1 MTTTVAVIGGGYGGS
16 AVAKQLDEVADV
28 VLIEPREDF
37 VHHVAALRG
46 LVDPQWTDKL
56 FYPYDRLLTRGRV
69 VRDRATSV
77 DPAGIT
83 LGSGER
89 LTADY
94 VVLATGSA
102 YPFPAKI
109 DFQDSASAKAKI
121 RATREELIAADKV
134 LLLGAGPVGL
144 ELAGEIKAVWPE
156 KTVTIVDPAEDILPG
171 FPDEFRAEIR
181 RQLGEL
187 GVELLLGTSLSEA
200 PVSEPGQAKTF
211 TAALTSG
218 GEVTADLWF
227 QCFGGAP
234 HTAYLD
240 GDLALARNPQH
251 GRVDVTA
258 ELRVAGQQRVFA
270 LGDITS
276 LPEAKLAKFAGDH
289 AEVIVANIRTL
300 IEGEGELR
308 TYTPAGPMIALP
320 LGPTGG
326 ASYADGMGML
336 DAATT
341 SKIKGSHLMVANYE
355 ELFGL
360 K

>member
-1 MTTTVAVIGGGYGGS
+1 MTTTVAVIGGGYGGTT
-16 AVAKQLDEVADV
+16 VAKELDAFADV
-28 VLIEPREDF
+28 VLVEPREDF

-46 LVDPQWTDKL
+46 LVDPEWTDRL
-56 FYPYDRLLTRGRV
+56 FYPYARLLDRGRV
-69 VRDRATSV
+69 IRDRAARV
-77 DPAGIT
+77 DQGGVT

-89 LTADY
+89 LTPDY
-94 VVLATGSA
+94 TVLATGSA

-109 DFQDSASAKAKI
+109 DFEDSAAAKAKI
-121 RATREELIAADKV
+121 RATREDLASAEKV

-156 KTVTIVDPAEDILPG
+156 KGVTIVDPATGILPG
-171 FPDEFRAEIR
+171 FPDEFRAEVR
-181 RQLGEL
+181 RQLDEL
-187 GVELLLGTSLSEA
+187 GVELLLGTSLTES

-211 TAALTSG
+211 TASLTSG

-240 GDLALARNPQH
+240 GDLSAARRPNGQ
-251 GRVDVTA
+251 VEVTA
-258 ELRVAGQQRVFA
+258 ELLVPGQRRVFA
-270 LGDITS
+270 LGDITA
-276 LPEAKLAKFAGDH
+276 LPEAKLAKSAGDH
-289 AEVIVANIRTL
+289 AEVVVANIRAL
-300 IEGEGELR
+300 AEGGELR
-308 TYTPAGPMIALP
+308 TYTPGGPMISLP
-320 LGPTGG
+320 LGPSGG
-326 ASYADGMGML
+326 ATYAEEVGVL

-341 SKIKGSHLMVANYE
+341 SEIKGSHMMASRYE

>member
-1 MTTTVAVIGGGYGGS
+1 MTTTVAVIGGGYGGIT
-16 AVAKQLDEVADV
+16 VAKQLDEVADV
-28 VLIEPREDF
+28 VLVEPRDTF

-46 LVDPQWTDKL
+46 LVNPQWTDRL
-56 FYPYDRLLTRGRV
+56 FYPYDRLLTRGKV
-69 VRDRATSV
+69 VRDHAASV
-77 DPAGIT
+77 DQTGIT

-94 VVLATGSA
+94 IVLATGSS

-109 DFQDSASAKAKI
+109 DLHDSASAKAKI
-121 RATREELIAADKV
+121 HATREELEGVDKI

-144 ELAGEIKAVWPE
+144 ELAGEIKEVWPE
-156 KTVTIVDPAEDILPG
+156 KSVTIVDPAEDILPG

-181 RQLGEL
+181 RQLGDL
-187 GVELLLGTSLSEA
+187 GIELLLGTSLSEA

-227 QCFGGAP
+227 QCFGGTP

-240 GDLALARNPQH
+240 GELAAARQSD

-258 ELRVAGQQRVFA
+258 ELRLPGQERVFA
-270 LGDITS
+270 LGDITA
-276 LPEAKLAKFAGDH
+276 LPEAKMAKFAGDH
-289 AEVIVANIRTL
+289 AEVVVANIRAL
-300 IEGEGELR
+300 LESEGELK
-308 TYTPAGPMIALP
+308 TYTPAGAMIALP
-320 LGPTGG
+320 LGPNGG
-326 ASYADGMGML
+326 ATYADGMGML

-341 SKIKGSHLMVANYE
+341 SEIKGSHMMVANYE

>member
-16 AVAKQLDEVADV
+16 TVAKQLDGVADV
-28 VLIEPREDF
+28 VLVEPRDTF

-46 LVDPQWTDKL
+46 LVDAEWTDRL
-56 FYPYDRLLTRGRV
+56 FYPYDRLLDRGRV
-69 VRDRATSV
+69 LRDHAASVTSG
-77 DPAGIT
+77 GIT

-89 LTADY
+89 ITPDY

-109 DFQDSASAKAKI
+109 DLADSGAAKAKI
-121 RATREELIAADKV
+121 RATREELAGADKV

-156 KTVTIVDPAEDILPG
+156 KTVTIVDPANGILPT
-171 FPDEFRAEIR
+171 FPEEFRAEVQ
-181 RQLGEL
+181 RQLDEL
-187 GVELLLGTSLSEA
+187 GVELILGTSLRED

-211 TAALTSG
+211 TATLESG
-218 GEVTADLWF
+218 REVTADIWF

-240 GDLALARNPQH
+240 GELAAARRSNGQ
-251 GRVDVTA
+251 VDVA
-258 ELRVAGQQRVFA
+258 PDLRLPGQERVFA

-276 LPEAKLAKFAGDH
+276 LPEAKLAKSAGDH
-289 AEVIVANIRTL
+289 AEVVVANIKTL
-300 IEGEGELR
+300 LGGGGELR
-308 TYTPAGPMIALP
+308 TYAPAGPMISLP
-320 LGPTGG
+320 LGPNGG

-341 SKIKGSHLMVANYE
+341 SEIKGSHMMVSHYE

-360 K
+360 T

>member
-16 AVAKQLDEVADV
+16 TVAKQLDGVADV
-28 VLIEPREDF
+28 VLVEPRDTF

-46 LVDPQWTDKL
+46 LVDPQWTDRL
-56 FYPYDRLLTRGRV
+56 FYPYDRLLTRGKV
-69 VRDRATSV
+69 VRDHAASV
-77 DPAGIT
+77 DATGIT

-109 DFQDSASAKAKI
+109 DLHDSASAKAKI
-121 RATREELIAADKV
+121 HATREELDGADKV

-156 KTVTIVDPAEDILPG
+156 KTVTIVDPAADILPG
-171 FPDEFRAEIR
+171 FPDEFRAEVR
-181 RQLGEL
+181 RQLAEL
-187 GVELLLGTSLSEA
+187 GAELLLGTSLSEA
-200 PVSEPGQAKTF
+200 PVSEPGKAKTF
-211 TAALTSG
+211 AATLTSG
-218 GEVTADLWF
+218 GEVTADIWF

-240 GDLALARNPQH
+240 GGLAAARRPNGQ
-251 GRVDVTA
+251 VDVTA
-258 ELRVAGQQRVFA
+258 DLRLPGQERVFA
-270 LGDITS
+270 MGDITS
-276 LPEAKLAKFAGDH
+276 LPEAKLAKSAGDH

-300 IEGEGELR
+300 LEGEGELR
-308 TYTPAGPMIALP
+308 TYTPAGPMISLP
-320 LGPTGG
+320 LGPNGG

-341 SKIKGSHLMVANYE
+341 SEIKGSHMMVANYE
-355 ELFGL
+355 ELFDL

>member
-1 MTTTVAVIGGGYGGS
+1 MTTTVAVIGGGYGGTT
-16 AVAKQLDEVADV
+16 VAKALDSFTEV
-28 VLIEPREDF
+28 VLVEPREDF

-46 LVDPQWTDKL
+46 LVDPEWTDRL
-56 FYPYDRLLTRGRV
+56 FYPYARLLDRGRV
-69 VRDRATSV
+69 VRDRAASV
-77 DPAGIT
+77 DQGGVT
-83 LGSGER
+83 LAAGER
-89 LTADY
+89 LTPDY
-94 VVLATGSA
+94 IVLATGSA

-121 RATREELIAADKV
+121 RATREELVGAERV

-156 KTVTIVDPAEDILPG
+156 KAVTIVDPAEGILPG
-171 FPDEFRAEIR
+171 FPDEFRAEVR
-181 RQLGEL
+181 RQLDEL
-187 GVELLLGTSLSEA
+187 GVELLLGTSLTES

-240 GDLALARNPQH
+240 GDLTAARQVNGQ
-251 GRVDVTA
+251 VEVTA
-258 ELRVAGQQRVFA
+258 DLRLPGQSRIFA
-270 LGDITS
+270 LGDITA
-276 LPEAKLAKFAGDH
+276 LPEAKLAKSAGDH
-289 AEVIVANIRTL
+289 AEVVVANIRAL
-300 IEGEGELR
+300 VEGGELR
-308 TYTPAGPMIALP
+308 TYTPGGPMISLP

-326 ASYADGMGML
+326 ATYAEEVGVL

-341 SKIKGSHLMVANYE
+341 SEIKGSHMMTSRYE
-355 ELFGL
+355 EMFGTA
-360 K
+360 